1 MTGAIVIQAAKDADI
16 PEGVFS
22 LLQGKSNQ
30 TSIALVTH
38 PLIKAVG
45 FTGSLNGGKAIYDAA
60 AKRTEPIPVYAE
72 MGSTNPVFILPKI
85 LEEQRSILAEKL
97 AASNLLSAGQFCTNP
112 GILVSLDSDN
122 TRNFTN
128 DFSSFISKANADSM
142 LTESIYNNYNAGIQ
156 KLLETEDVQV
166 IASGKENDVQK
177 SATAYMFQTTGDNFL
192 SNGKLVHEVFGPA
205 SIHVTA
211 ATKEELYEIAKKLP
225 GQLTISIW
233 GTEEDLS
240 ENTALVQELEL
251 KAGRI
256 IFNNVPTGVEVTH
269 AMVHGG
275 PYPATTDSRS
285 TSVGTTAIYRFTRA
299 VCYQNSPQEILPD
312 ALKNENPLH
321 IWRQVNGA
329 FLNGAIN

>member
-1 MTGAIVIQAAKDADI
+1 LTKQFTLGKKERLKSRKQIEQLFK
-16 PEGVFS
+16 
-22 LLQGKSNQ
+22 QGKSFAIYPFKIYYVLN
-30 TSIALVTH
+30 SIQITPRPENSTDSRLWTPPSA
-38 PLIKAVG
+38 KA
-45 FTGSLNGGKAIYDAA
+45 TGGKPDS
-60 AKRTEPIPVYAE
+60 R
-72 MGSTNPVFILPKI
+72 
-85 LEEQRSILAEKL
+85 
-97 AASNLLSAGQFCTNP
+97 LLFGVGAG
-112 GILVSLDSDN
+112 
-122 TRNFTN
+122 TRNFK
-128 DFSSFISKANADSM
+128 KAVDRNRIKRLTREAYRLQKNA
-142 LTESIYNNYNAGIQ
+142 LQQ
-156 KLLETEDVQV
+156 KLLETENVQV

-177 SATAYMFQTTGDNFL
+177 SATAYMFHTTADNFL
-192 SNGKLVHEVFGPA
+192 SNGNLVHEVFGPA

-211 ATKEELYEIAKKLP
+211 ATKEELFKIARKLP

-299 VCYQNSPQEILPD
+299 VCYQNSPQELLPD